1 MNKEKVLNRSEGQT
15 LSAASELAA
24 ATNPLTN
31 KLQLARFHPYHG
43 ANIILCDDN
52 TVAFRK
58 ASFADAV
65 TFSEKP
71 LQLGEIF
78 LVEIEKNERGWSGH
92 MRLGLTQ
99 LVPDGLADGLP
110 QFALPDLAN
119 LATSWIF
126 PISKFE
132 PHSSVSCSNNEIDGG
147 SVDAIEAAITEGQP
161 SSAVLTKSKIL
172 GDSIYV
178 RTPRGMFPKRLLRP
192 TVVDVNGSSDCNPGI
207 LLTDKGSRIG
217 VVFVPTEADKTKAE
231 MHFIINGI
239 DRGPCT
245 KDIPIDKTP
254 LHVVI
259 DVYGTTKQI
268 RIIQLYGIV
277 SLQNACRDAILL
289 NIKPQNIDKLPLPER
304 LKSYLKGQD

>member
-1 MNKEKVLNRSEGQT
+1 MNQENVLNHNNE
-15 LSAASELAA
+15 AA
-24 ATNPLTN
+24 AAMNPLTN
-31 KLQLARFHPYHG
+31 KRQLARFHPYHG

-99 LVPDGLADGLP
+99 LVPNVIGSMADGLP

-119 LATSWIF
+119 LGTSWIY

-132 PHSSVSCSNNEIDGG
+132 SHSSVPRSNNEICGG
-147 SVDAIEAAITEGQP
+147 NVDAIEAAMTEGQS
-161 SSAVLTKSKIL
+161 SSAVPTKSKIL

-178 RTPRGMFPKRLLRP
+178 RTPRGMIPKRLLRP
-192 TVVDVNGSSDCNPGI
+192 TVADSTDCNPGI

-239 DRGPCT
+239 DQGPCT
-245 KDIPIDKTP
+245 KDIPLDKAP

-304 LKSYLKGQD
+304 LKSFLKGQD